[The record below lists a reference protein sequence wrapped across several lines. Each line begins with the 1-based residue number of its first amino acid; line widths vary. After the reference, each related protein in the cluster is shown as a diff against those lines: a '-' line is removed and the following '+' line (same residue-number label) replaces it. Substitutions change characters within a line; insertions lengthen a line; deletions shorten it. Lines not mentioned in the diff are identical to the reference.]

1 MDSSSVVKGQ
11 DVLAGLDRFKP
22 FPDLRTHAD
31 DWTGVTSRQE
41 RKRRQNRLNQRA
53 WRRRK
58 AAQCTSE
65 AQELGAVKTTS
76 CSTPEDNAL
85 LVGYVSSSLVAGA
98 PNIGDGILLIPN
110 SFEAERL
117 RNLIRQSLQDY
128 SLQTPR
134 PSNLHMIIRLN
145 VLNAIADN
153 ATVIGFPKE
162 SLCRDE
168 FISPFYQNGPI
179 QIPSPSCPTNLQP
192 TPLQR
197 STSHHPWIDLFPF
210 PKFRDN
216 VLHGMQK
223 GLFDDD
229 ELCGDLLGVEGAG
242 VGEQPSLLVW
252 TVAWNSRGW
261 EVNAAFVKKW
271 GSLIKDCPEIMN
283 STNYWRAKRGQ
294 AALTFD
300 DMETSSRAMGKGT
313 DRPNAAYS

>member
-1 MDSSSVVKGQ
+1 MDSSSAVKGQ

-22 FPDLRTHAD
+22 LPDLRTHAD
-31 DWTGVTSRQE
+31 DWTGVTSRRE

-58 AAQCTSE
+58 AVQDTSDG
-65 AQELGAVKTTS
+65 QTTS
-76 CSTPEDNAL
+76 TSHDSSVMLRDTCSSTFF
-85 LVGYVSSSLVAGA
+85 GA
-98 PNIGDGILLIPN
+98 PTIGDGILLIPDIC
-110 SFEAERL
+110 EAERL
-117 RNLIRQSLQDY
+117 RNLIRQCLEDY
-128 SLQTPR
+128 SLRTPR
-134 PSNLHMIIRLN
+134 PSNLHIIIRLN

-153 ATVIGFPKE
+153 ATAIGFPKE

-168 FISPFYQNGPI
+168 FISPFCQIGPI
-179 QIPSPSCPTNLQP
+179 QLPSPSCPTSLQP
-192 TPLQR
+192 TSLQR
-197 STSHHPWIDLFPF
+197 STAHHPWIDLFPF

-216 VLHGMQK
+216 VLDGMQK

-252 TVAWNSRGW
+252 TVAWDAKGW

-271 GSLIKDCPEIMN
+271 GSLIEDCPEIMK
-283 STNYWRAKRGQ
+283 STNYWRRKRGQ

-300 DMETSSRAMGKGT
+300 VGLGAGPWNRKGFT
-313 DRPNAAYS
+313 